1 MVSLG
6 SLKIEYKTGAVMG
19 MTALVLSLIIGLI
32 VGNEFLYSLG
42 RAFFFGVLFASLG
55 FGVVLVVRK
64 FVPDLFVSVVGE
76 GDQIRPVDVSE
87 NVEIGEGVSGSGPVS
102 MSETDGSYQG
112 SPAVE
117 AAADTGNDDIS
128 TADFEPLGDYY
139 KKQQLSAEQL
149 DPGTPKSGSRK
160 KMGRH
165 LLEEKGVKYEPKIM
179 AEAIRTMMS
188 KDK

>member
-1 MVSLG
+1 MVSLE
-6 SLKIEYKTGAVMG
+6 SLRIEYKTGAVMG

-55 FGVVLVVRK
+55 FGVVIIVRK
-64 FVPDLFVSVVGE
+64 YVPDVLVSTGSEGE
-76 GDQIRPVDVSE
+76 HVQPVDAPE
-87 NVEIGEGVSGSGPVS
+87 NVEIAEGVSGSGPVS
-102 MSETDGSYQG
+102 SPEAGGSYQG
-112 SPAVE
+112 SSANDAVSGSE
-117 AAADTGNDDIS
+117 SDEVS
-128 TADFEPLGDYY
+128 SADFEPLGDYY
-139 KKQQLSAEQL
+139 KKQQLSSEQL
-149 DPGTPKSGSRK
+149 DPVSSGSGSIK